1 MRAVEGSEGR
11 IVSALQSRVAIV
23 TGAGRGVGRGE
34 ALALANA
41 GAAVAVLATTRGNV
55 EKVVAEIEEAGG
67 AALPLVADVT
77 RREEVDD
84 AVRQTLDRFGRL
96 DVLVNNAQRIPV
108 PHPFEEWTEQELRAV
123 WESGFIGTW
132 NLMQAC
138 FPTMKAQ
145 GHGRVI
151 NTCSNVGYSN
161 WPGFSGYAATKE
173 AIRALT
179 RTTATEWGP
188 YGITVNVISPASV
201 GPSMGETFSDEAR
214 DMMMQQIPL
223 RRFGDAEQDIGR
235 AVVYLAGDGGYVT
248 GCTLSVDGGMQM
260 VV

>member
-1 MRAVEGSEGR
+1 MP
-11 IVSALQSRVAIV
+11 SASLLDGQIAIV
-23 TGAGRGVGRGE
+23 TGGGRGVGRGE
-34 ALALANA
+34 ALALAGA
-41 GAAVAVLATTRGNV
+41 GAAVAVLGTTTGAV
-55 EKVVAEIEEAGG
+55 EKVAAEIEEAGG
-67 AALPLVADVT
+67 RALALTTDVT
-77 RREEVDD
+77 RRDQVDE
-84 AVRQTLDRFGRL
+84 AVRRTHERFGRV

-108 PHPFEEWTEQELRAV
+108 PHPFEEWTQDELRTV
-123 WESGFIGTW
+123 WESGFLGTW

-138 FPTMKAQ
+138 FPIMKAQ
-145 GHGRVI
+145 GHGRIV

-179 RTTATEWGP
+179 RTTAAEWGP
-188 YGITVNVISPASV
+188 LGITVNVISPASL
-201 GPSMGETFSDEAR
+201 GPSMAETFSDEQKEA
-214 DMMMQQIPL
+214 MMQMIPL
-223 RRFGDAEQDIGR
+223 RRYGDAEADIGR

>member
-1 MRAVEGSEGR
+1 
-11 IVSALQSRVAIV
+11 VSGLESRVAIV
-23 TGAGRGVGRGE
+23 SGGGRGVGRGE
-34 ALALANA
+34 ALALAKA
-41 GAAVAVLATTRGNV
+41 GAAVAILATTRGSV
-55 EKVVAEIEEAGG
+55 EKVAAEIEEAGG
-67 AALPLVADVT
+67 TALPLVTDVT
-77 RREEVDD
+77 RRSEVDD
-84 AVRQTLDRFGRL
+84 AVRRTLDRFGRV

-108 PHPFEEWTEQELRAV
+108 PHPFEEWTEPELRTV
-123 WESGFIGTW
+123 WESGFMGTW

-138 FPTMKAQ
+138 FPLMKAQ
-145 GHGRVI
+145 GHGRII

-179 RTTATEWGP
+179 RTSASEWGP

-201 GPSMGETFSDEAR
+201 GPSMSETFSDEAR